1 MKTFEKQFN
10 IKTKLETLD
19 RYVRSILNK
28 FDPDDE
34 IEVKVQEFDRKQIV
48 NVSRRLRRENGF
60 QWITHRSPPSII
72 FEKGCDIEK
81 GPPRNRDYVKVPPP
95 MPDPLRSHI

>member
-10 IKTKLETLD
+10 IKTRLETLD

-34 IEVKVQEFDRKQIV
+34 IIVDIKEFDGKKIV
-48 NVSRRLRRENGF
+48 NVKILDRILN
-60 QWITHRSPPSII
+60 
-72 FEKGCDIEK
+72 
-81 GPPRNRDYVKVPPP
+81 
-95 MPDPLRSHI
+95 

>member
-19 RYVRSILNK
+19 CYVRSILNK

-34 IEVKVQEFDRKQIV
+34 IEVDIQEFDGKKIA
-48 NVSRRLRRENGF
+48 
-60 QWITHRSPPSII
+60 
-72 FEKGCDIEK
+72 K
-81 GPPRNRDYVKVPPP
+81 VKILDR
-95 MPDPLRSHI
+95 MLN

>member
-34 IEVKVQEFDRKQIV
+34 IEVYIQEFYEKLIV
-48 NVSRRLRRENGF
+48 NVKILDRVIN
-60 QWITHRSPPSII
+60 
-72 FEKGCDIEK
+72 
-81 GPPRNRDYVKVPPP
+81 
-95 MPDPLRSHI
+95 

>member
-34 IEVKVQEFDRKQIV
+34 IEVDIQEFNGKKIV
-48 NVSRRLRRENGF
+48 NVKILDRMLN
-60 QWITHRSPPSII
+60 
-72 FEKGCDIEK
+72 
-81 GPPRNRDYVKVPPP
+81 
-95 MPDPLRSHI
+95 